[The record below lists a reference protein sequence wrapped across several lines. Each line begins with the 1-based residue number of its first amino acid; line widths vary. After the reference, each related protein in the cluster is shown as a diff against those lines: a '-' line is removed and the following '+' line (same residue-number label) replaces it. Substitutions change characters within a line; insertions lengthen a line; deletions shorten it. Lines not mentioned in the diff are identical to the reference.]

1 MKPNCTA
8 LVSQPMSV
16 DVAFQARISSSAVL
30 LALNHS
36 EVPNSWATAIVATG
50 PIERM
55 SRPRKPEGVAT
66 TE

>member
-30 LALNHS
+30 VALNHS
-36 EVPNSWATAIVATG
+36 ERFTVHPLW
-50 PIERM
+50 ERAC
-55 SRPRKPEGVAT
+55 SR
-66 TE
+66 